1 MKTRSWTW
9 LLKAISC
16 SLPSGIFRRYQKL
29 IFFNHLGISSPSE
42 PIIIIIIINII
53 IIIII
58 IIFIISLFL
67 VDKKIQIYND
77 ENMLT

>member
-42 PIIIIIIINII
+42 PIIIIINII